1 MNLMQHH
8 SESQKRNIEKKNSG
22 IKEYVLHVS
31 LKQAKVI
38 NVVPRK
44 NSVYSFDKGMQAALG

>member
-1 MNLMQHH
+1 MQHH